1 MPETNK
7 STEIT
12 EADRAS
18 FIAMQVYPRTRDV
31 LKRVAKE
38 RRIPVCAL
46 IEELADDAYKK
57 SFPDEKN

>member
-1 MPETNK
+1 MPKTNN

-18 FIAMQVYPRTRDV
+18 FIAMQVYPRTRDT
-31 LKRVAKE
+31 LKKVAKE
-38 RRIPVCAL
+38 RRIPICIL

-57 SFPDEKN
+57 SFPDESD